1 MPEQLHGYPFWKLTF
16 DADGKV
22 VAPPTSAALAAEVKQ
37 AGVSDLMVFSHGW
50 NNSPEEA
57 MRLYVGFFGE
67 VSKLLHSPDHP
78 STAKIGLV
86 GIIWPSIRWP
96 DEAPT
101 AVAGG
106 AAGVHAGATPPAKL
120 GAELKKVFPKADS
133 QRVLDQLTKLLD
145 ERPNDYA
152 KLKEFKE
159 KLRELVKS
167 AGDGAP
173 GIDMLEVAGATV
185 DDDQYLAVFN
195 ALSMHEPAM
204 HGAGGAAGLGNPF
217 QKLWNG
223 AKGAL
228 RVTSYWQ
235 MKNRA
240 GVIGEHGLGPALC
253 ELAATN
259 PTLRINLIGHS
270 FGARLVS
277 YALKGLRCAANGT
290 SPVKSLY
297 LMQGAFSHFAFA
309 DKLDFDPGRSGDLKG
324 MASRVDG
331 PLVTT
336 HSLKDSAVGIAYP
349 LASFVARQ
357 DNAAATDT
365 GFRWEGMG
373 HDGAQDVNAAAA
385 FLGQPGTSY
394 PFKTGQW
401 LNLDGNRVIVKGGP
415 PSGAHSDIVHP
426 ETAWAALAAAGVV
439 K

>member
-1 MPEQLHGYPFWKLTF
+1 MPDQLHGYPFWKLTF
-16 DADGKV
+16 DENGKV
-22 VAPPTSAALAAEVKQ
+22 VGAPTAATIGAEAKQ
-37 AGVSDLMVFSHGW
+37 AGVTDLMVFSHGW

-78 STAKIGLV
+78 SSAKVGFV

-96 DEAPT
+96 DEPAPNA
-101 AVAGG
+101 AVGG
-106 AAGVHAGATPPAKL
+106 AVSVHAAAAPADINK
-120 GAELKKVFPKADS
+120 ELKRIFPKSES
-133 QRVLDQLTKLLD
+133 QALLDQLTKLLA

-159 KLRELVKS
+159 KLRQLADS
-167 AGDGAP
+167 
-173 GIDMLEVAGATV
+173 AGATSLGV
-185 DDDQYLAVFN
+185 DTLEGAGAKASDDQYLAVFS
-195 ALSMHEPAM
+195 ALSAHEPAVQS
-204 HGAGGAAGLGNPF
+204 AGGAAGLGNPF

-223 AKGAL
+223 AKAAL

-240 GVIGEHGLGPALC
+240 GIVGEQGLGPALC
-253 ELAATN
+253 EIANASGVK
-259 PTLRINLIGHS
+259 INLIGHS

-277 YALKGLRCAANGT
+277 YSLKGLTCASNGT

-309 DKLDFDPGRSGDLKG
+309 DKLEFDPTRSGDLKG
-324 MASRVDG
+324 MSSRVDG

-336 HSLKDSAVGIAYP
+336 HSLKDTAVGIAYP
-349 LASFVARQ
+349 LASIVARQ
-357 DNAAATDT
+357 DNAAASDN

-373 HDGAQDVNAAAA
+373 HDGAQDVNAASA
-385 FLGQPGTSY
+385 FLSPPGTKYS
-394 PFKTGQW
+394 FQKGKW
-401 LNLDGNRVIVKGGP
+401 INLDGNKVIVKGGP

-426 ETAWAALAAAGVV
+426 ETAWAALAAAGILT
-439 K
+439 